1 MKGLIKRLG
10 AALTAISLTAG
21 SAGFM
26 GINAFGAELAAAG
39 WYNTIYAEWNETN
52 AKSPNVKVE
61 YKLAGESEYKALT
74 GDDAEYLIRQTDEN
88 KARVDIPGLKAGTY
102 DIRITTSDSQTL
114 TAQAKAVDED
124 RSGYAHFKCTTGVGA
139 YKDDGTPMD
148 NAVILYVTEEN
159 KNTVK
164 LGDKTGIANILS
176 RMDKVKTPL
185 IVRFV
190 GTVET
195 TAWEAEKYEDGT
207 YYIKETKGQPAGGG
221 QDLNNKPHTYADT
234 TNNGVPIDG
243 LNTKFTVY
251 YNANGTSNS
260 INMTTIDG
268 TPETV
273 TPSSTNSVTN
283 GRYKYQGTSSAG
295 GEDTSLNMMDV
306 KATNSAQFNNVTI
319 EGIGTDSGAKNW
331 GFNFVKGNGIE
342 VKNMTFS
349 SYPED
354 GCSFTTGSSHGWLH
368 RCTFNKG
375 ANRCDLTSEKDK
387 AEGDGSSDMNECNYI
402 TVAYNTYNNTH
413 KTSLNGGDIDT
424 VQTNYTYHHNY
435 YNMCD
440 SRLPLVRYANLHSYN
455 NYVYNKNA
463 GTGISARAS
472 AWVFSEENC
481 YDGVKYA
488 LETEVSKTKN
498 GTVCGPGYIKS
509 YNDIFV
515 NSAGIREA
523 AASKYADNVKKVS
536 SRTEKGLTSDDNNH
550 KDIVDFDTNPA
561 LFYYDSENEV
571 SDVIYMISASE
582 VAETVPKIAGV
593 LAENPQLV
601 LDYGEMQKPQEQE
614 TSTKTVTDTIDVSEP
629 ETATEGTTTS
639 ETHSGTVEF
648 NKESDGRYKIKD
660 TDNWYTGTMNFRF
673 KEQSSDKVV
682 ISGSIEPS
690 KVNGGWTLVQVHGQ
704 KTDGSIGEVFGIRTD
719 KTGNDSTNYKLR
731 ILAGADLKDTGAVVT
746 ANEKAEYKFEIDFGK
761 NEVSLTVGKTTQPV
775 KFSGISSVSSIKFVT
790 AAAASDRNLTVSKPV
805 VSVIRLAGDAD
816 GSGTVTAADATAVAR
831 HVKGTQIITDE
842 AMLKKADF
850 DGSGAVE
857 EADAKAIAEF
867 VAQNTGFGKTA

>member
-1 MKGLIKRLG
+1 MKGLIKRMG

-52 AKSPNVKVE
+52 AKSSNVKVE

-102 DIRITTSDSQTL
+102 DIRITTSDSKTL

-159 KNTVK
+159 KNTVE
-164 LGDKTGIANILS
+164 LGTREGIANILS
-176 RMDKVKTPL
+176 HMNDVGTPL

-195 TAWEAEKYEDGT
+195 TAWELEKYEGGT
-207 YYIKETKGQPAGGG
+207 YYIKETKGQPAGDG
-221 QDLNNKPHTYADT
+221 TYADT

-243 LNTKFTVY
+243 LNTKFTVF
-251 YNANGTSNS
+251 YNASGTSNS

-268 TPETV
+268 KEKIV
-273 TPSSTNSVTN
+273 TPKSTGSETN

-387 AEGDGSSDMNECNYI
+387 AEGDGSSDMNGCNYI

-455 NYVYNKNA
+455 NYVYNNT
-463 GTGISARAS
+463 GSSTTGISARAS

-488 LETEVSKTKN
+488 LETEVSKTK
-498 GTVCGPGYIKS
+498 GSKAYGPGYIKS
-509 YNDIFV
+509 YNDIFE
-515 NSAGIREA
+515 NNAGIREA
-523 AASKYADNVKKVS
+523 VDSKYADNVKKVS
-536 SRTEKGLTSDDNNH
+536 SRTENGPTSSENKH
-550 KDIVDFDTNPA
+550 TDIVDFDTNPA
-561 LFYYDSENEV
+561 LFYYDSENKV
-571 SDVIYMISASE
+571 SDVTYMISANE
-582 VAETVPKIAGV
+582 VAETVPKIAGA

-639 ETHSGTVEF
+639 ETMHSGTVKF
-648 NKESDGRYKIKD
+648 NTEPNGRYAIED

-682 ISGSIEPS
+682 IRGSIEPS
-690 KVNGGWTLVQVHGQ
+690 KDSSGWTLVQVHG
-704 KTDGSIGEVFGIRTD
+704 KKADGSIGEVFGIRTD
-719 KTGNDSTNYKLR
+719 KTGNTSTNYKLR
-731 ILAGADLKDTGAVVT
+731 ILEGTDLKDTGVDIKADT
-746 ANEKAEYKFEIDFGK
+746 EAEYKFEIDFGK
-761 NEVSLTVGKTTQPV
+761 NEVSLTVGGKTTQPV

-790 AAAASDRNLTVSKPV
+790 AAADNKRNLTVSKPV

-831 HVKGTQIITDE
+831 HVKGTQVITDE

-850 DGSGAVE
+850 DGNSTVE

-867 VAQNTGFGKTA
+867 VAQNTDFGKTA